1 MKSMNRFQLYTCTL
15 IQQSAHLHPPG
26 IVHGQ
31 ETAQGHVPDAHLQFK
46 PHKQLPCILQISN
59 TCKKEHRDRCQLH
72 TCIFR
77 SMLATLS
84 LSGAC
89 FFFSQC
95 CTLEHQIFLVD
106 LFV

>member
-31 ETAQGHVPDAHLQFK
+31 ETAQGQVPDAHLQFK

-59 TCKKEHRDRCQLH
+59 TRKKEHRDRCQLH
-72 TCIFR
+72 TCIIR
-77 SMLATLS
+77 SMLATL
-84 LSGAC
+84 
-89 FFFSQC
+89 
-95 CTLEHQIFLVD
+95 TLATFMCYAHLN
-106 LFV
+106 